1 MISLD
6 LVLMSLGG
14 ILFLALLSS
23 LIDHNTACPKVTML
37 LAIGVILG
45 PELFDVVPEFF
56 SLQLEAIAT
65 VTLTMAGFVVGGK
78 LDQNVF
84 RGSAKTAIC
93 ISLAAVLITCLFVAG
108 GLIWFSVD
116 TPLAILL
123 GVISAA
129 TAPAAI
135 LKVVKQSTI
144 ENAFTKS
151 LVSIS
156 ALDDVWA
163 LLCFALALDFLS
175 KNTTPSSDLVLFYHA
190 SINVLGAISL
200 GAAIGC
206 LVSYFSRL
214 IKSSKLRQ
222 LKALSA
228 LFVCGGL
235 ALYVYLSYVL
245 ATIIMGAIVASFAK
259 QHRPLIDAVKDLE
272 SIFLVVLYVLAGA
285 SLELDT
291 FVSLSF
297 VGAAYIA
304 SRCVGKYLGAW
315 LGSRVAQ
322 AQESTIHWMRYA
334 LLPQAGISIS
344 MAVVAS
350 VYFPQYQ
357 QMLLTLVVGS
367 MAFFEIVGPLYT
379 RLAMQR
385 AMAESSESE
394 AEQ

>member
-84 RGSAKTAIC
+84 RRSAKTAIC
-93 ISLAAVLITCLFVAG
+93 ISLAAVLITSLCVAG

-135 LKVVKQSTI
+135 LKVVNQSTI

-200 GAAIGC
+200 
-206 LVSYFSRL
+206 
-214 IKSSKLRQ
+214 
-222 LKALSA
+222 
-228 LFVCGGL
+228 
-235 ALYVYLSYVL
+235 
-245 ATIIMGAIVASFAK
+245 GAIVASFAK